1 MNQFILYLINIFH
14 VIIILFVVLSPFLN
28 INFLLLLHAVVFPFI
43 MLHWM
48 ANDNNCIL
56 TLIEKKIRMEISGT
70 LPKNSDCFTCI
81 LIEPIYDFKSKNQS
95 SSKFIYIGTILLLL
109 ITLFRIGY
117 KFKTGQIRYFTDFY
131 K

>member
-28 INFLLLLHAVVFPFI
+28 INFLLLLHAVVVPFI

-70 LPKNSDCFTCI
+70 LPKNSDCFTCR

-109 ITLFRIGY
+109 ITLFKIGY